1 MAKDKFVLDTVFR
14 AVDRITKPVSKIQ
27 QRVGRMGKRLDSA
40 FKDANKAVNGAYKGL
55 KTFGKEVAKVGAAL
69 GAAFTAAAYKIGSA
83 GMDFEEAITAV
94 GAVGLQTREQIA
106 DLEKEALRL
115 GATTKFTATEAA
127 NAMETMARAGFSN
140 QEILAGVGGVLDAA
154 AASGLEIAEVAN
166 HVSNALKGMGLEVTD
181 AATGMSNATRVA
193 DVLALASSRTNSSIG
208 SLGES
213 LKNVAGT
220 ASDLGM
226 SIEDTIGA
234 VALLQD
240 VGLDASVAGSAL
252 NTMLTEIAAGSTEVS
267 KRAKDAHGNMRSFP
281 ELLAII
287 SDEAAKSGGNMDRV
301 AYLADLVGLRGQ
313 KAATN
318 LAKLF
323 DSGKVASLTDELNKA
338 AGSAQKMAE
347 LRMDNLKG
355 DLTLLESAI
364 DGVKV
369 ALYGLESGPLR
380 EVVQGMTNWVSANQ
394 ELIVSGV
401 KEFIQD
407 VRDIL
412 PEIIYWGEKIAIIAA
427 VFASVAA
434 AIKVATVAA
443 AVFNAVASANPIL
456 LIAIAIVSALALI
469 IAFWPEITAFFA
481 KLWDGIKD
489 MASRVGSAVGGFI
502 QAIWAPV
509 KQFLVGVF
517 EFVVGVLKIMFWPQ
531 IQMFKL
537 LFGVIQSAAG
547 WVMERWEPIK
557 AFFLELWGAIVAG
570 VTREWEK
577 IKALAQ
583 LYFDMMKAIWDPLS
597 TYFSMLWDSIAA
609 SFRAVVGPIL
619 DAVGW
624 AVDKIRE
631 VGRETL
637 GWGDAPA
644 GADSGSAQMVSPS
657 ERVAHSISET
667 TTTTKAEVTV
677 KAPPGSAVTKPPK
690 GNGFGLKVQPSGAM

>member
-1 MAKDKFVLDTVFR
+1 MQ
-14 AVDRITKPVSKIQ
+14 S
-27 QRVGRMGKRLDSA
+27 RVGAWGKAINGA
-40 FKDANKAVNGAYKGL
+40 FKDADKAINKTYKGL
-55 KTFGKEVAKVGAAL
+55 KDFGKEAGKVGVVVGAAVG
-69 GAAFTAAAYKIGSA
+69 GAIYKIGSA

-347 LRMDNLKG
+347 LRMNNLKG

-412 PEIIYWGEKIAIIAA
+412 PQIVYWAEKIAIIAT
-427 VFASVAA
+427 VFASVAGAIKIATTAA
-434 AIKVATVAA
+434 AI
-443 AVFNAVASANPIL
+443 FNAVAAANPYL
-456 LIAIAIVSALALI
+456 LIGTAIVGAIALI
-469 IAFWPEITAFFA
+469 IAFWPEITAMFSQF
-481 KLWDGIKD
+481 WDDLKFIFGELSEWFVRTFSGIWDSIKN
-489 MASRVGSAVGGFI
+489 G
-502 QAIWAPV
+502 AIAA
-509 KQFLVGVF
+509 F
-517 EFVVGVLKIMFWPQ
+517 EFIVGALSILFWPQ

-537 LFGVIQSAAG
+537 LFGIVKDAAG
-547 WVMERWEPIK
+547 WVMDHWEPIK
-557 AFFLELWGAIVAG
+557 GFFLAIWDGIVAAFRLTWDAIIGALKLYYELMVAIWSPIVGFFVGLWESISEAFATVFGAIV
-570 VTREWEK
+570 EK
-577 IKALAQ
+577 IGWVVEKV
-583 LYFDMMKAIWDPLS
+583 
-597 TYFSMLWDSIAA
+597 
-609 SFRAVVGPIL
+609 RAV
-619 DAVGW
+619 
-624 AVDKIRE
+624 
-631 VGRETL
+631 GRSVL
-637 GWGDAPA
+637 GWEEASAAEPPS
-644 GADSGSAQMVSPS
+644 SGGQMVSPQ
-657 ERVAHSISET
+657 ERTAIAVSET
-667 TTTTKAEVTV
+667 NTTSRAELTIRDKTGRADL
-677 KAPPGSAVTKPPK
+677 KAPKGSPF
-690 GNGFGLKVQPSGAM
+690 NLKTAPSGGF

>member
-1 MAKDKFVLDTVFR
+1 MGAFARGSAK
-14 AVDRITKPVSKIQ
+14 
-27 QRVGRMGKRLDSA
+27 A
-40 FKDANKAVNGAYKGL
+40 FKTINRAIRKTRLRL
-55 KTFGKEVAKVGAAL
+55 KTLDKAMGRFHKTLKKTGTSAAAMGAVGAAAL
-69 GAAFTAAAYKIGSA
+69 YKIGSA
-83 GMDFEEAITAV
+83 GADFEEAISAV
-94 GAVGLQTREQIA
+94 GAVGLQTRDQIA

-115 GATTKFTATEAA
+115 GSTTKFTATEAA

-355 DLTLLESAI
+355 DLTLLESAV

-369 ALYGLESGPLR
+369 ALFNLESGALR
-380 EVVQGMTNWVSANQ
+380 EVVQGWTKWVDANKDLITSKAAEYMVWLRKNQ
-394 ELIVSGV
+394 EDIVKWLKRIGYFLAVFYALSAAVKVATLALVVYNGV
-401 KEFIQD
+401 AKTVVGTKKALALAGAVYTAVTKSATAATLASAVASKVAALGMLKFLGVIGL
-407 VRDIL
+407 V
-412 PEIIYWGEKIAIIAA
+412 GAAIAA
-427 VFASVAA
+427 VVAA
-434 AIKVATVAA
+434 LDQLLKLVDEVGGWGGLWEGVKSTFTQGSFFAGVDEHMNKQARERAKGAA
-443 AVFNAVASANPIL
+443 AREAATGGVASEIGAIGTEGFMKGIL
-456 LIAIAIVSALALI
+456 DQIPALEKDLGGVGEIGGSAFMQSIIDTMPGLQAELDRLNVPRIVI
-469 IAFWPEITAFFA
+469 EHQ
-481 KLWDGIKD
+481 
-489 MASRVGSAVGGFI
+489 AVGGSD
-502 QAIWAPV
+502 P
-509 KQFLVGVF
+509 GV
-517 EFVVGVLKIMFWPQ
+517 
-531 IQMFKL
+531 
-537 LFGVIQSAAG
+537 
-547 WVMERWEPIK
+547 
-557 AFFLELWGAIVAG
+557 
-570 VTREWEK
+570 
-577 IKALAQ
+577 
-583 LYFDMMKAIWDPLS
+583 
-597 TYFSMLWDSIAA
+597 
-609 SFRAVVGPIL
+609 
-619 DAVGW
+619 
-624 AVDKIRE
+624 
-631 VGRETL
+631 
-637 GWGDAPA
+637 
-644 GADSGSAQMVSPS
+644 AQMVSPS

-667 TTTTKAEVTV
+667 TATTKAEVTV